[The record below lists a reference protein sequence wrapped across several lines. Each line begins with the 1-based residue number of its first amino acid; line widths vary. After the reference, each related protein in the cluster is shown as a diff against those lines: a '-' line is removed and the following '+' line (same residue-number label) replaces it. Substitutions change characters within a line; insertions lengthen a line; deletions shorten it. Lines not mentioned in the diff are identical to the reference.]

1 MREPRNVLDSRAMA
15 RNVFGRKLTPEQRSI
30 LVRIE
35 RGELSA
41 SDAERLLTGHAP
53 PAGVAAAEP
62 VEARPDETPEEAAAR
77 ELVERIAREAY
88 DG

>member
-1 MREPRNVLDSRAMA
+1 MA
-15 RNVFGRKLTPEQRSI
+15 RNVFGRKLSPEQRSI

-53 PAGVAAAEP
+53 PPDAVDAAP
-62 VEARPDETPEEAAAR
+62 VEVRPDETPEEAAAR

-88 DG
+88 ER

>member
-1 MREPRNVLDSRAMA
+1 MPLGRG
-15 RNVFGRKLTPEQRSI
+15 NVFGRKLTPEQRSI

-35 RGELSA
+35 RGELTA
-41 SDAERLLTGHAP
+41 LDAERLLTGQAP
-53 PAGVAAAEP
+53 PAVAAEAE
-62 VEARPDETPEEAAAR
+62 EIEDRADETPEEAAAR